1 MNYKFNIAG
10 LLAAMTLLCT
20 SCTDSFFDLEPNNQ
34 VPKDN
39 LYKTA
44 QDFEIAVNGCY
55 AKLQSQV
62 NFYMECCEYRSD
74 NLNLNA
80 PTSGTQDRY
89 DICHFQEKPSNGIL
103 EDFWNSCDN
112 EVYRCNLILDK
123 IDAANFDASL
133 KARYKAEALFLRAYT
148 YFTMYRM
155 WGGVPVARK
164 VVSPDE
170 ALKVKRA
177 TEDEMFNYITGDLKE
192 IINENMLPISFS
204 GDNTG
209 RITLGAVQTL
219 LGKAYLTFK
228 KPDLAAEV
236 LKKVIGQ
243 YRLLDNP
250 KDIFSVDN
258 KMNGEE
264 IFVVRFNKTIEG
276 EGHGYWYSI
285 TNLTDDTNR
294 TETLNNLYAEN
305 DKRKELLQY
314 VKLPNVNVC
323 LMNKFYDTQDAVTKT
338 VGNDQVLLR
347 YADVLLL
354 YAEALNDISYDGST
368 TSEALRCLNEV
379 HTRAGL
385 DAIKITEV
393 PDQSSFK
400 HAILKERQKEF
411 PYEGQRWF
419 DLVRMGDAKNA
430 IAASKGITIQDYQLL
445 YPIPTSELERINN
458 KDILWQNP
466 GY

>member
-1 MNYKFNIAG
+1 MNYKINITCLFAA
-10 LLAAMTLLCT
+10 LALFCV
-20 SCTDSFFDLEPNNQ
+20 SCTDSFFDLTPNNQ

-62 NFYMECCEYRSD
+62 NFYMECSEYRSD
-74 NLNLNA
+74 DLNLNA

-89 DICHFQEKPSNGIL
+89 DICHFQEKASNGIL

-112 EVYRCNLILDK
+112 EVYRCNLVLDK
-123 IDAANFDASL
+123 IDGANFDSSL
-133 KARYKAEALFLRAYT
+133 KQQYKAEAMFLRAYT

-164 VVSPDE
+164 VVSADE
-170 ALKVKRA
+170 ALTVKRA
-177 TEDEMFNYITGDLKE
+177 TDDEMFNYIVGDLKE
-192 IINENMLPISFS
+192 IIDQQMLPASFS

-209 RITLGAVQTL
+209 RITLGAVKAL
-219 LGKAYLTFK
+219 LGKVYLTFK
-228 KPDLAAEV
+228 KPDLAVSV
-236 LKKVIGQ
+236 LKDVIGQ
-243 YRLLDNP
+243 YKLLENP
-250 KDIFSVDN
+250 QDIFNVDN
-258 KMNGEE
+258 KMNDE
-264 IFVVRFNKTIEG
+264 IIFAVRFNKTIEG

-285 TNLTDDTNR
+285 TNLTDDKNR
-294 TETLNNLYAEN
+294 TDTLENLYEN
-305 DKRKELLQY
+305 GDKREQLIEY
-314 VKLPNVNVC
+314 VKLPDVNVC
-323 LMNKFYDTQDAVTKT
+323 LMNKFYDTQDPIMKT
-338 VGNDQVLLR
+338 VGNDQILLR
-347 YADVLLL
+347 YADVLLM
-354 YAEALNDISYDGST
+354 YSEALNDVTYDGSAS
-368 TSEALRCLNEV
+368 SEALKYLNEV
-379 HTRAGL
+379 HIRAGL
-385 DAIKITEV
+385 PPVTISQV
-393 PDQSSFK
+393 PNQASFK
-400 HAILKERQKEF
+400 HMLLKERQREF

-430 IAASKGITIQDYQLL
+430 IAVSKGIIIQDYQLL